1 MNAHKY
7 HYNHTLVKQLAYIW
21 IFNNRLIHTTTLHII
36 EKQQSNTNGKYLLI
50 VLRGREDNYNFRR
63 ILHELSKQPEKQ
75 SIRKLLLPGHE
86 VINSYRAH
94 ETFNVTVE
102 ACIWTFKILK
112 NSDEWNQKSLS
123 LLYILFQLSER
134 NNSKSL

>member
-1 MNAHKY
+1 MFYQFIDREFLRGEAPQWSSEASKHSAGASK
-7 HYNHTLVKQLAYIW
+7 KSAQSAD
-21 IFNNRLIHTTTLHII
+21 FFASII

-86 VINSYRAH
+86 VINSFRAH
-94 ETFNVTVE
+94 ET
-102 ACIWTFKILK
+102 LM
-112 NSDEWNQKSLS
+112 SL
-123 LLYILFQLSER
+123 
-134 NNSKSL
+134 